1 MTQTGKNGVQMGA
14 DGPAYVRLAE
24 GLRSV
29 LTDDHQVIEVD
40 MKMA

>member
-1 MTQTGKNGVQMGA
+1 VFRMGA
-14 DGPAYVRLAE
+14 DDPAYVRPVE

-40 MKMA
+40 MEVA